1 MVKYLIELK
10 DRLLGTKAKVGGPK
24 VTALTDELDHTLD
37 DLIKTPGKACYRT
50 LRSLATTSSKDD
62 FIGFLHCPALVGSGI
77 RAGELEKSMAAP
89 TGGKWQ
95 KTQVFRPDFAT
106 LFVEGDPLE
115 QSIFV
120 LRKPIQGNNANS
132 IKRFS
137 IGRDKENDVV
147 MVDFAVSRRH
157 AQIVIEQEG
166 YVVKDLQ
173 SANGTRINGVL
184 VPSGGVLLK
193 DGDIISFARYN
204 FQFLLPGALF
214 DLMKTRAESAPQS

>member
-1 MVKYLIELK
+1 MIKYLRGIKE
-10 DRLLGTKAKVGGPK
+10 RLLGGERDVVSVSA
-24 VTALTDELDHTLD
+24 TALTEDLEHTLD

-50 LRSLATTSSKDD
+50 LTSLAAQASRDD
-62 FIGFLHCPALVGSGI
+62 FITFLHCATLVGSAI
-77 RAGELEKSMAAP
+77 RAGELEKVMSAP

-106 LFVEGDPLE
+106 LFVEGASLE

-120 LRKPIQGNNANS
+120 LRKPVEGNNPNS
-132 IKRFS
+132 FRRFS
-137 IGRDKENDVV
+137 IGRDKENDIV

-157 AQIVIEQEG
+157 AQITVEQEG

-173 SANGTRINGVL
+173 SANGTRVNGKL
-184 VPSGGVLLK
+184 VTSEGTFLR
-193 DGDIISFARYN
+193 DGDTISFARYN

-214 DLMKTRAESAPQS
+214 DLMKGRAEAMS